1 MEQILVYG
9 LFILG
14 LILIIKGG
22 DWFVDSAVWI
32 AEVTGI
38 PSIIIG
44 ATIVSIATTLPE
56 LIVSVTANL
65 QGSSEMAI
73 GNAVGSIICN
83 IGLISSLG
91 FIALNNEIKRKL
103 FGKKSAIMV
112 GSLIVFTIFSFDLTF
127 SHFEAALVFLFII
140 LFLYYNIKG
149 SKDAKD
155 EYTIDKSEITSKAIL
170 KNLILFIVGALGI
183 VIGATLL
190 VDNGKIIA
198 TQLGVPEA
206 IISLTLIALG
216 TSLPELTTMISSIRK
231 KNQDIGLGNI
241 IGANILNVAL
251 ILTTSS
257 IISKDGLPIQLY
269 DFELFGMKMNNFAS
283 TLKIDVP
290 FALLLMILFAVPTF
304 IYKKT
309 KRWQGVAML
318 ITYFVYLAIRVS
330 TGVGVL

>member
-1 MEQILVYG
+1 MDTILVYL
-9 LFILG
+9 LFALG
-14 LILIIKGG
+14 LVLIIKGG

-91 FIALNNEIKRKL
+91 LIALTNNVNKKL
-103 FGKKSAIMV
+103 FFKKSMIMI
-112 GSLIVFTIFSFDLTF
+112 GALAVFTAFSWDLKF
-127 SHFEAALVFLFII
+127 SHLEAIIVSLFIV

-149 SKDAKD
+149 GKAEKDDFK
-155 EYTIDKSEITSKAIL
+155 IDRSSITQSIVF
-170 KNLILFIVGALGI
+170 KNISLFVFGAAGI
-183 VIGATLL
+183 IIGASLL

-198 TQLGVPEA
+198 LQLGVPEA

-216 TSLPELTTMISSIRK
+216 TSLPELTTMLSSIRK
-231 KNQDIGLGNI
+231 GNQDIGLGNI

-251 ILTTSS
+251 ILTSS
-257 IISKDGLPIQLY
+257 SLISSEGLPIKLY
-269 DFELFGMKMNNFAS
+269 DFKMFGETFVQFPN

-290 FALLLMILFAVPTF
+290 FAMLLMIIFSIPTM
-304 IYKKT
+304 INGET
-309 KRWQGVAML
+309 KRWQGITML
-318 ITYFVYLAIRVS
+318 LIYMVYLVVRVS
-330 TGVGVL
+330 TGIA

>member
-1 MEQILVYG
+1 MDIVVYL
-9 LFILG
+9 LFALG

-91 FIALNNEIKRKL
+91 FIALRTVIKKKL
-103 FGKKSAIMV
+103 FIKKSMIMIGALV
-112 GSLIVFTIFSFDLTF
+112 VFTAFAWDLTF
-127 SHFEAALVFLFII
+127 NHMEALVVLLFIV

-149 SKDAKD
+149 SKESVE
-155 EYTIDKSEITSKAIL
+155 EYTFDKSTLSGQMIAKNTVMFVAGAAGIIL
-170 KNLILFIVGALGI
+170 
-183 VIGATLL
+183 GATLL
-190 VDNGKIIA
+190 VDNGQIIA
-198 TQLGVPEA
+198 KQLGVPEA

-231 KNQDIGLGNI
+231 KNHDIGLGNI

-257 IISKDGLPIQLY
+257 LISSDGLPIQKY
-269 DFELFGMKMNNFAS
+269 DFNLFGKAFVDFPN
-283 TLKIDVP
+283 TLMIDVP
-290 FALLLMILFAVPTF
+290 FALVLMVLFSIPTF
-304 IYKKT
+304 FKGETRK
-309 KRWQGVAML
+309 WQGFAML
-318 ITYFVYLAIRVS
+318 CTYVFYLVIRVS
-330 TGVGVL
+330 TGIS